1 MTYDKH
7 DDTLDRQPNNDD
19 EHDEANIQTTENNA
33 KVRRKIDDLLEQKR
47 LKDLLDDWD
56 TI

>member
-7 DDTLDRQPNNDD
+7 DDAHNQQLNNDEPD
-19 EHDEANIQTTENNA
+19 VHALPTAENNA

-56 TI
+56 SS